1 VIMHFRL
8 FEEDDDAPVIELDE
22 EGIEW
27 FEQGLAQL
35 RDAESGEA
43 VTVPTFVT
51 NDGHPVGV
59 STFELR
65 RK

>member
-1 VIMHFRL
+1 MHFRL

-35 RDAESGEA
+35 REGESGDS
-43 VTVPTFVT
+43 VTTPTLVS
-51 NDGHPVGV
+51 NDGEPIGV
-59 STFELR
+59 SIFALKR
-65 RK
+65 L